1 MNTEGN
7 KTVIEGHFFKPNNAN
22 SAFGLKLKNFWQP
35 GPMLSYEKHG
45 RINSHRLSGGN
56 DGTVQKYRTLPVLV
70 LGSSRTDRVSFVVR

>member
-45 RINSHRLSGGN
+45 RINSHRLSGA
-56 DGTVQKYRTLPVLV
+56 TMVQYATRI
-70 LGSSRTDRVSFVVR
+70 GFGFE